1 MSLAVITVN
10 SQSPALDRKSSEV
23 ALIARALEL
32 AAQSIRGGG
41 GAVTSGNIMDTGAN
55 VIGTWTYTAQAS
67 S

>member
-10 SQSPALDRKSSEV
+10 NQSPALDRKYSEV

-32 AAQSIRGGG
+32 AAQSIRSAG
-41 GAVTSGNIMDTGAN
+41 GATTSGNILDSGAN
-55 VIGTWTYTAQAS
+55 LIGTWTYTAQAS